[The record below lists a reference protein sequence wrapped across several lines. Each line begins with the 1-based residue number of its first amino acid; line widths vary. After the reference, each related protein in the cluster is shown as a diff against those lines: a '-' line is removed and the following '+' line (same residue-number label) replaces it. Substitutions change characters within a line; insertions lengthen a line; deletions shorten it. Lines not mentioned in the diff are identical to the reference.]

1 MLRHCILNSCGARTA
16 AKNGWSEHRFA
27 PMDRAKTMEQ
37 GSCCPQSAAKKRSH
51 LVIGES
57 ALLIADYFDWV
68 DYLRLVADVGHQSNV
83 TSTLDG
89 DGQCALMVSA
99 GAGHTAGNDLSTL
112 RDVLTQTGN
121 VLVIDGV
128 DTIDTEAANLLA
140 AATHGACGARA
151 FGSFKSLAY
160 YLLLDF

>member
-1 MLRHCILNSCGARTA
+1 MTN
-16 AKNGWSEHRFA
+16 
-27 PMDRAKTMEQ
+27 
-37 GSCCPQSAAKKRSH
+37 KKRSH
-51 LVIGES
+51 LVIGEG

-83 TSTLDG
+83 TSTLDSH
-89 DGQCALMVSA
+89 GQCALMESA
-99 GAGHTAGNDLSTL
+99 GAGDTAGNDLCTL

-128 DTIDTEAANLLA
+128 DAIDTEAANLLA

-151 FGSFKSLAY
+151 FGSFKSHC
-160 YLLLDF
+160 LLPPIGFLTD